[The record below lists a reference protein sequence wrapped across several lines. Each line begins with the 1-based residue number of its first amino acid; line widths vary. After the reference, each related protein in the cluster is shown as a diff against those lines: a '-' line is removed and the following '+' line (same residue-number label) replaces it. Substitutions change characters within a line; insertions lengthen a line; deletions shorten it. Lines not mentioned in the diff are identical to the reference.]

1 MNKEEFSRVFQSFE
15 IDIDHAESIY
25 KYAPVFKCKAGD
37 ATVILK
43 RTKPDEDKARSLFSW
58 TKDLQARNIE
68 VVTPMKRKG
77 KNPIQVDDDLWVMY
91 PYIEGRKYN
100 GSMEDIKRAG
110 ELLGRIHA
118 VGENK
123 KTLLSGFSWDIYD
136 NDFRKEV
143 KEDLLSI
150 AKNYQGSV
158 NAQAWRN
165 LKRSIENLIQ
175 SDFAALKS
183 VDLPMVDGCWDYK
196 ASNLIYDK
204 GDRPVLIDP
213 DNSGYI
219 PRLFDLALGLI
230 LFHTENFAP
239 GRVFTAAEWNI
250 FKTGYLKYVE
260 LSDLEKTVWEDYLIF
275 VFTDE
280 ALWAIND
287 LEEDEP
293 QRQKDFI
300 KSLLEFEPRKYQL

>member
-1 MNKEEFSRVFQSFE
+1 MNKEKFSRVFQSFG
-15 IDIDHAESIY
+15 IDIEHAVSIY
-25 KYAPVFKCKAGD
+25 KYAPVFKCKDGD

-58 TKDLQARNIE
+58 TKDLQARNVE

-77 KNPIQVDDDLWVMY
+77 KNPIRVDDDLWVMY
-91 PYIEGRKYN
+91 PYIDGRKYN

-118 VGENK
+118 VGENS
-123 KTLLSGFSWDIYD
+123 KTLISGFSWDSYD

-150 AKNYQGSV
+150 AKKYQGSV
-158 NAQAWRN
+158 NAESWRN

-175 SDFAALKS
+175 SDFADLKS

-239 GRVFTAAEWNI
+239 GRVFTVAEWHT
-250 FKTGYLKYVE
+250 FKTGYLEYVE

-280 ALWAIND
+280 ALWAIID